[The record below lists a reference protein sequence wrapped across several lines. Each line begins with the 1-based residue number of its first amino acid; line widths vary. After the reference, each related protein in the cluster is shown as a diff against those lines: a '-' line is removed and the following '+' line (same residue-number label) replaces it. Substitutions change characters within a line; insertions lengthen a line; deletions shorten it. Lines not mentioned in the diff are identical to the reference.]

1 MDEDI
6 ELSEY
11 IEALRS
17 ELRAAE
23 LAGKNRTPR
32 FAVGPVELE
41 LEVAGTRE
49 AGAKGDIK
57 FWVVSLGGSAK
68 ASVQRTQRLK
78 VTLTP
83 LDDHGQPLVVNAR
96 PDARPD

>member
-1 MDEDI
+1 MDESI
-6 ELSEY
+6 ELSAY

-23 LAGKNRTPR
+23 LAGEHRTPR
-32 FAVGPVELE
+32 FSVGPVELE

-49 AGAKGDIK
+49 AGADGGIK

-68 ASVQRTQRLK
+68 ATVQRTQRLK
-78 VTLTP
+78 ITLTP
-83 LDDHGQPLVVNAR
+83 MDAHGQPLAVNAR
-96 PDARPD
+96 PDERPD